1 MHVSRRLRIRSF
13 ATFASSLSSVSLILI
28 SLVLT
33 CSQPASAI
41 PAFARKYGLRC
52 SACHESWPML
62 NYFGQKFKDNGYQLM
77 NDRDAPI
84 WQNPGYWPV
93 TFRITP
99 IWHRLSTNENADTYS
114 TVGGVS
120 TVTGTAIERITSTGF
135 DLSGLD
141 FHTGGTLEKNISF
154 YVLPSSDS
162 TGSFHFETVMGRLD
176 NLFGSSWLNLK
187 LGRFELDN
195 LLSEK
200 RILTLTGEGGI
211 YQTYHFIPV
220 GDGNIFGQIGDNQL
234 GMEYLGHSADDRTRV
249 SAALISSNDGNVNLT
264 LGSNSYTGFFTA
276 SQAFDAGKL
285 GVERLGFYA
294 MYGEAATYYRTSGG
308 IPIPG
313 SGVGNKSFSREGFV
327 GQLYFTHHFDVLIV
341 TQHGEDNAWFGQG
354 YGNAIAT
361 DGNGGVTCTTPT
373 GCPPNNTPGTTLPA
387 GARAPSWNGA
397 TFEAHYVYS
406 PQLIF
411 IGRYELERMSQ
422 QSTVGLASNLGNI
435 SNYTIGYRY
444 NPFMTSRAGFAWH
457 NEFDLFHQNG
467 TGPTSPVT
475 GTPTNLTISE
485 LLLGFDFDF

>member
-1 MHVSRRLRIRSF
+1 
-13 ATFASSLSSVSLILI
+13 
-28 SLVLT
+28 
-33 CSQPASAI
+33 
-41 PAFARKYGLRC
+41 
-52 SACHESWPML
+52 ML

-99 IWHRLSTNENADTYS
+99 IWHRVSTNENVDTYS
-114 TVGGVS
+114 TAGGVS
-120 TVTGTAIERITSTGF
+120 AISGTAIERVTSTGF

-154 YVLPSSDS
+154 YLLPSSDP
-162 TGSFHFETVMGRLD
+162 TGAFHFESVMARLD
-176 NLFGSSWLNLK
+176 NVFGSSWLNVK

-200 RILTLTGEGGI
+200 RILTLTGAGGV

-234 GMEYLGHSADDRTRV
+234 GVEYLGHSADDRTRV

-264 LGSNSYTGFFTA
+264 LGSNSYTGFFTG

-294 MYGEAATYYRTSGG
+294 MVGDAATYYRTSGG

-327 GQLYFTHHFDVLIV
+327 GQFYFGPHFDLQVV
-341 TQHGEDNAWFGQG
+341 TQHGQDNAWFGQG
-354 YGNAIAT
+354 YGNAVAT
-361 DGNGGVTCTTPT
+361 DGNGGTTCVGTPGSM
-373 GCPPNNTPGTTLPA
+373 GCPPDNTPGTTLPA
-387 GARAPSWNGA
+387 GAQAPSWNGA

-435 SNYTIGYRY
+435 TNYTIGYRY

-467 TGPTSPVT
+467 TGPTSPIT
-475 GTPTNLTISE
+475 GNPTNLTISE